1 MGQPILEVEHLKK
14 SYVNNV
20 PILDDVSFSLQKGE
34 VVVIVGPSGCGK
46 STFLRCINRLEEI
59 DTGVLKLNGVS
70 YEKEKKNISKVR
82 EKIGMVFQSY
92 DLFPNMT
99 ILNNLLLAPM
109 KVQKRNKEEVKKE
122 AEQLLDRVG
131 LLDKKDNY
139 PRQLSGGQKQRVAIA
154 GVIAMEPKCIVLDE
168 PTAMLDPNGRKE
180 VIKTVRRLQKT
191 KKVTVILIT
200 HYMEEV
206 IEADQVFV
214 MDKGHVVMHG
224 TPKEVFSQ
232 EEKLKKY
239 RLDVPQ
245 VTMLAD
251 ELRKRGLDIPKGILK
266 KEELVEV
273 LCRLN

>member
-139 PRQLSGGQKQRVAIA
+139 PRQLSGGQKQRVAIVRA
-154 GVIAMEPKCIVLDE
+154 LAMSPSILFFDE
-168 PTAMLDPNGRKE
+168 PTSALDPELTGEILE
-180 VIKTVRRLQKT
+180 VIRLLAEDHMT
-191 KKVTVILIT
+191 MVIVTHEMSFARAISNRIIFMADGYIV
-200 HYMEEV
+200 EE
-206 IEADQVFV
+206 
-214 MDKGHVVMHG
+214 G
-224 TPKEVFSQ
+224 TPEQIFDRPAQ
-232 EEKLKKY
+232 E
-239 RLDVPQ
+239 RTRQ
-245 VTMLAD
+245 FLAHYQ
-251 ELRKRGLDIPKGILK
+251 
-266 KEELVEV
+266 
-273 LCRLN
+273 